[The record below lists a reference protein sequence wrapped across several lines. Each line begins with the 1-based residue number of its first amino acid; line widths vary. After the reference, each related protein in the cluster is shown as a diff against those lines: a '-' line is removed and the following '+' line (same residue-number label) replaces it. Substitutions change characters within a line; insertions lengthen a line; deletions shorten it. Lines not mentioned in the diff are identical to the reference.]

1 VHGGAGRPTLSIDLF
16 IRSTSIHSVVLR
28 IWLHHIVRGGG
39 EETLS
44 S

>member
-1 VHGGAGRPTLSIDLF
+1 LTMDPF
-16 IRSTSIHSVVLR
+16 IRATSIHSTVIH
-28 IWLHHIVRGGG
+28 IWLHHIVGGGG

>member
-1 VHGGAGRPTLSIDLF
+1 LINLF
-16 IRSTSIHSVVLR
+16 ICSTSIHSAILR
-28 IWLHHIVRGGG
+28 IWLHHLVGGGGGGG

>member
-1 VHGGAGRPTLSIDLF
+1 MIDPLN
-16 IRSTSIHSVVLR
+16 RATSIHSAIFLL
-28 IWLHHIVRGGG
+28 WLHHIVGGGG

>member
-1 VHGGAGRPTLSIDLF
+1 LMIDPF
-16 IRSTSIHSVVLR
+16 IRTTSIHSAVFH
-28 IWLHHIVRGGG
+28 IWLHHIVGGGG

>member
-1 VHGGAGRPTLSIDLF
+1 LTIDPF
-16 IRSTSIHSVVLR
+16 IRATSIYSAVFR
-28 IWLHHIVRGGG
+28 IWLHHIVGGGG

>member
-1 VHGGAGRPTLSIDLF
+1 LSIDPF
-16 IRSTSIHSVVLR
+16 IRSTSIHSVVFH
-28 IWLHHIVRGGG
+28 IWLYHIVGGGG

>member
-1 VHGGAGRPTLSIDLF
+1 MIDPF
-16 IRSTSIHSVVLR
+16 NRATSIHSVIFL
-28 IWLHHIVRGGG
+28 IWLHHIVGGGGG

>member
-1 VHGGAGRPTLSIDLF
+1 LIDPF
-16 IRSTSIHSVVLR
+16 IRVTSIHSAVFHIR
-28 IWLHHIVRGGG
+28 LHHIVVVGGG